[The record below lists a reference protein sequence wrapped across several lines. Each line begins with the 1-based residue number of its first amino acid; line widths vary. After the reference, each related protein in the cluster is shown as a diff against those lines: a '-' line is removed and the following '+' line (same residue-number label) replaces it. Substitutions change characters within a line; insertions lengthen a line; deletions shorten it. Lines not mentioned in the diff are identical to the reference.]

1 MEMEMKM
8 KKQFHCK
15 VKRRVTSKGVLSLYC
30 LVGDFVEQAN
40 KLEEKKNIYVGAG
53 SSTSTGKI
61 SQIAATHTPRSPF
74 PRAILSSILSSC

>member
-40 KLEEKKNIYVGAG
+40 KLEEKKIYM
-53 SSTSTGKI
+53 
-61 SQIAATHTPRSPF
+61 
-74 PRAILSSILSSC
+74 